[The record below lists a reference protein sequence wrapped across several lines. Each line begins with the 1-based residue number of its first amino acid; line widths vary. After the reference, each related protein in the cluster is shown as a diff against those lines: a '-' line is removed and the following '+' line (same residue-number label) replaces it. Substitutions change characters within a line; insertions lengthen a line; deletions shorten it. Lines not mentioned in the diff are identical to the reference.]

1 MEFLIIGASATGKTH
16 YGGQLYGRL
25 SKRNNKL
32 KLRGSPPNISPF
44 EDVLEKLS
52 EGKTASHTEVP
63 YTEISLPLKDDNER
77 EVDLIWADYTGEQI
91 NRIIED
97 RQIPVEWIQ
106 RLKKSKGWILFIRLS
121 QIEKREDILSR
132 PPGTLLKEI
141 NDKTHTP
148 TSKKDTTVIT
158 YIELLQALIRATGQ
172 TTVKRINKLSL
183 TIFLSCWDELINT
196 NEISD
201 KELPLDVLKN
211 RMPMFHQ
218 FVTANW
224 DESKLKVYG
233 LSSLGKELNSNSID
247 EGYVDKGPESFGYI
261 VDDLGNHNQ
270 DLTIPIFDLT
280 HNFHE
285 GNNWI

>member
-121 QIEKREDILSR
+121 QIEKREDILSK

-141 NDKTHTP
+141 NDKTHTLS
-148 TSKKDTTVIT
+148 SKKDTTVIT
-158 YIELLQALIRATGQ
+158 YVELLQALIRATGQ

-201 KELPLDVLKN
+201 RELPLEVLKN
-211 RMPMFHQ
+211 KMPIFHQ
-218 FVTANW
+218 FVIANW

-247 EGYVDKGPESFGYI
+247 EGYVDKGPENFGYI
-261 VDDLGNHNQ
+261 VDDLGNRNQ
-270 DLTIPIFDLT
+270 DLTIPIFDLI